1 MMSFDNTPS
10 LDKHLLAHL
19 RTAVELLD
27 AYDGSLPFSHF
38 IKAYFAQHKK
48 YGSRDRRRISMLCYC
63 NFRLGAA
70 YPGLQG
76 AARILKGLQ
85 LSQPAQVAEWSAIMD
100 SYELPTATPAGIFPW
115 KSALSATIDP
125 IAFESSHLH
134 QPDLFL
140 RIRPGFEEQVT
151 DALDRAG
158 LKYDQEGAAV
168 RLPNASALPDT
179 LKLNRQAVIQDLSS
193 QQTAGVVKQLA
204 AVSGRKLRVWDCCAA
219 SGGKALMAMDLLGP
233 MELTVSDIR
242 PSIMANLRKRLAQA
256 GVLSYT
262 ARTGD
267 ATRMQFKRGF
277 DLIIADVPCTG
288 SGTWSR
294 TPEQLC
300 YFDPAAI
307 DRYAGMQQSI
317 LNHIIRYLN
326 PGGYLL
332 YITCSVFQQ
341 ENEDQ
346 TEFLQERGLVLR
358 QQLLLDGYRKKAD
371 TLFSAL
377 LQQSSSSAWT

>member
-1 MMSFDNTPS
+1 MMSFDNTHSP
-10 LDKHLLAHL
+10 DKHLLAHL
-19 RTAVELLD
+19 RTAVDLLD
-27 AYDGSLPFSHF
+27 VYDGGLPFSHF
-38 IKAYFAQHKK
+38 IKAYFSQHKK

-63 NFRLGAA
+63 SFRLGAA
-70 YPGLQG
+70 YPGLGG

-85 LSQPAQVAEWSAIMD
+85 LSQPAQLAEWSAIMD
-100 SYELPTATPAGIFPW
+100 SYELPTAAPARIFPW
-115 KSALSATIDP
+115 KKALSAAIDP
-125 IAFESSHLH
+125 IAFEASHLH

-151 DALDRAG
+151 GALDQAG
-158 LKYDQEGAAV
+158 LDYDQEGATV
-168 RLPNASALPDT
+168 RLPNASALPDN
-179 LKLNRQAVIQDLSS
+179 LELNRQVVIQDLSS
-193 QQTAGVVKQLA
+193 QQTAGVLKQLA
-204 AVSGRKLRVWDCCAA
+204 AFSVGKPRVWDCCAA
-219 SGGKALMAMDLLGP
+219 SGGKALMVSDLLGP

-242 PSIMANLRKRLAQA
+242 PSIMANLRKRFGQA
-256 GVLSYT
+256 GIVSYS

-267 ATRMQFKRGF
+267 ATKMHFKRGF

-300 YFDPAAI
+300 YFDPVAI
-307 DRYAGMQQSI
+307 ERYASMQQSI

-341 ENEDQ
+341 ENEAQ
-346 TEFLQERGLVLR
+346 TGFLQERGLVLR
-358 QQLLLDGYRKKAD
+358 QQMLLDGYRKKAD

-377 LQQSSSSAWT
+377 LQQPS